1 VDRSAAKNA
10 PDKGKQRVGW
20 KVDGNLR
27 SACTGFSFNG
37 SAPQQ
42 PSSPFRHG
50 FPTLSTRYRSLTRSR
65 MTSLLFAV
73 LANHQCGGLSALVVS
88 ASANRQ
94 RPKSATSLKCIRHSR
109 PRERGTS
116 GECRESMPERRRA
129 SAVQNT
135 STPAPPD
142 DAAYLSA
149 KEKGRPFDRPFL
161 ENQQLAS
168 VSGLNPSA
176 RSRSVARRFWRPAS
190 GARSCG
196 PAP

>member
-1 VDRSAAKNA
+1 MWRE
-10 PDKGKQRVGW
+10 GKQWVGW

-73 LANHQCGGLSALVVS
+73 LANRQCGGLSALVVS

-94 RPKSATSLKCIRHSR
+94 RPKSATSLKASVILDLVSEERAESVGNPCRNGGEPQQCRRIIPGTGPCLTMLRSIPGAMPCPHSSSPLSSSMICVNSTLR
-109 PRERGTS
+109 TS
-116 GECRESMPERRRA
+116 LITLS
-129 SAVQNT
+129 SALKFGMRTT
-135 STPAPPD
+135 STVLVP
-142 DAAYLSA
+142 
-149 KEKGRPFDRPFL
+149 GR
-161 ENQQLAS
+161 N
-168 VSGLNPSA
+168 
-176 RSRSVARRFWRPAS
+176 W
-190 GARSCG
+190 
-196 PAP
+196 